1 MKIRRYTL
9 KENLVSVAIGIAIGV
24 PLSLVSLH
32 CQNKKMQEELEAR
45 KQIIEEQ
52 RAAETDR
59 EEIPMEK
66 ASTEPTSQNTTTT
79 AASAPS
85 PAPFEDAIE
94 SGEYDELAIL
104 VQAEAGNQDQIGKQ
118 LVVDVVLNRVESK
131 DFPNT
136 VHEVIVQKHQFS
148 TVWDG
153 AWQRAEKNV
162 TASDYE
168 AVEAELSGDRLDTRI
183 LYFTAGGYGRYGT
196 HAYQHGDHYF
206 CYQ

>member
-66 ASTEPTSQNTTTT
+66 ASTEPTSQSVQPMIRR
-79 AASAPS
+79 SAPARS
-85 PAPFEDAIE
+85 TGRRSHTRREARPLIDIE
-94 SGEYDELAIL
+94 KAL
-104 VQAEAGNQDQIGKQ
+104 
-118 LVVDVVLNRVESK
+118 
-131 DFPNT
+131 T
-136 VHEVIVQKHQFS
+136 
-148 TVWDG
+148 
-153 AWQRAEKNV
+153 
-162 TASDYE
+162 
-168 AVEAELSGDRLDTRI
+168 
-183 LYFTAGGYGRYGT
+183 
-196 HAYQHGDHYF
+196 
-206 CYQ
+206 

>member
-1 MKIRRYTL
+1 MRRRYTL
-9 KENLVSVAIGIAIGV
+9 KENLASVAIGIAIGV

-45 KQIIEEQ
+45 RQIIEEQ
-52 RAAETDR
+52 KAEEASW

-66 ASTEPTSQNTTTT
+66 ASTELTSQAPTTT

-85 PAPFEDAIE
+85 PAPFEDVIGT
-94 SGEYDELAIL
+94 GEYDELAIL

-118 LVVDVVLNRVESK
+118 LVVDVVLNRVESE
-131 DFPNT
+131 DFPDT
-136 VHEVIVQKHQFS
+136 IHEVINQKYQFS

-153 AWQRAEKNV
+153 AWERAEKNV
-162 TASDYE
+162 TESDHE
-168 AVEAELSGDRLDTRI
+168 AVAAELEERLDDRI
-183 LYFTAGGYGRYGT
+183 LFFTAGGYGQYGT

>member
-1 MKIRRYTL
+1 MKRRYAT
-9 KENLVSVAIGIAIGV
+9 KESLISVAIGVAIGV
-24 PLSLVSLH
+24 PLSLASMH
-32 CQNKKMQEELEAR
+32 SQDKIMQEELEAR
-45 KQIIEEQ
+45 RQIIEEQ
-52 RAAETDR
+52 KAEEASW

-66 ASTEPTSQNTTTT
+66 ANTEPTAQDTTTT

-85 PAPFEDAIE
+85 STPFEDAIE
-94 SGEYDELAIL
+94 SGKYDELAIL

-118 LVVDVVLNRVESK
+118 LVVDVVLNRVESD
-131 DFPNT
+131 DFPDT
-136 VHEVIVQKHQFS
+136 IHEVIVQKHQFS